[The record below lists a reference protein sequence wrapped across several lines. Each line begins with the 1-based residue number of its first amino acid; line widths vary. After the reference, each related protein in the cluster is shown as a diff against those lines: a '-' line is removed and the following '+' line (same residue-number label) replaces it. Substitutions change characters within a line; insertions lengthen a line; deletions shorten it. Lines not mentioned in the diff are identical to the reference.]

1 MTLKS
6 LLVCDECDLLLR
18 EHSLKSGDMVICP
31 RCGDVLH
38 RYQPEGLK
46 RCLAF
51 SITAAVLFVIS
62 NCFPIVGLS
71 SKGLVSSTSLLG
83 MVNMLA
89 HDGMPLVALLVFV
102 TTFLMP
108 ALEIGALIYLL
119 LPLSF
124 GYLPPKMAAVF
135 RAMHLAQPWAMVEV
149 FMLGLLITISKL
161 HAMATVVPEIAL
173 WSFVLLMLS
182 LTAAAANFDSRTFWE
197 QAGSLE

>member
-1 MTLKS
+1 MAYKA

-18 EHSLKSGDMVICP
+18 DHPVNSGDMVICP
-31 RCGDVLH
+31 RCGEVLH

-51 SITAAVLFVIS
+51 SITAAILFTIS
-62 NCFPIVGLS
+62 NTFPIVGLS

-83 MVNMLA
+83 MVNMLS

-108 ALEIGALIYLL
+108 ALEISALIYLL
-119 LPLSF
+119 LPLSL
-124 GYLPPKMAAVF
+124 GYLPPKVAAVF
-135 RAMHLAQPWAMVEV
+135 RIMHLSQPWAMVEV
-149 FMLGLLITISKL
+149 FMLGLLVTISKL

-173 WSFVLLMLS
+173 WSFVLLMIT
-182 LTAAAANFDSRTFWE
+182 LTAAAANFDSRTFWD
-197 QAGSLE
+197 QADQLK